1 VVTHN
6 PSKVELGVR
15 FPPNA
20 VYYIVEDFKSL
31 FIIYNKYIMDF
42 FSKLSNLRYK
52 KQDYLT
58 ELSVLADTD
67 NFLESIKQNIEK
79 ENYSNYLKKTMLN
92 KNRRNIDNVEYK
104 DLFNKILTK
113 YLKNNNKNQ
122 QQHMKD
128 FFVFSKYN
136 FMTSLTNT
144 EKTNLNKFGFSKQP
158 EKMIK
163 KDYGNKTSTYDVFPI
178 GKFCIPPLN
187 HNSLDYT
194 NNKIPLDHAYFINLS
209 IRALFKQY
217 KESIR
222 NPLYS
227 KYEEKR
233 VEGVFSALYDDAK
246 DGYYDMVDIEFL
258 KGKSSEKY
266 NWMDYSMNEDTA
278 FFDFHLN
285 FRNEYSLTPEDDRE
299 LRYPIKSNPPD
310 YKDIDNKYQK
320 KYNVLVDQYQKEKDL
335 LNNNLSDEIL
345 DKPVTVFCS
354 YLFPEN
360 SNDGDIIELTDNLVT
375 TLNIHESSDRHMI
388 RKYLHREDPTV
399 ENLKQI
405 AIFLPQKSKIAPII
419 FNQIVYDL
427 DYAKK
432 KAKENSDD
440 DDVVAFNY
448 LNIKN
453 KVYFF
458 DRLKVVND
466 VRNIVLSDK
475 GVLVKT
481 KKSFLINFDKVN
493 LLYFDDNDIKNNQKN
508 ETCEESKQSNKSG
521 KDEQEEM
528 NIPVFIYFNDI
539 SEANKFLELY
549 NPSHEILHEEVIK
562 NNSPIKHYIVGETTN
577 SKSRSRS
584 RSRSTK
590 LNGGKNK
597 KNKSKKQ
604 KTKK

>member
-1 VVTHN
+1 MN
-6 PSKVELGVR
+6 
-15 FPPNA
+15 
-20 VYYIVEDFKSL
+20 
-31 FIIYNKYIMDF
+31 
-42 FSKLSNLRYK
+42 
-52 KQDYLT
+52 
-58 ELSVLADTD
+58 
-67 NFLESIKQNIEK
+67 
-79 ENYSNYLKKTMLN
+79 
-92 KNRRNIDNVEYK
+92 
-104 DLFNKILTK
+104 
-113 YLKNNNKNQ
+113 
-122 QQHMKD
+122 D

-136 FMTSLTNT
+136 FMNSLTNT
-144 EKTNLNKFGFSKQP
+144 EKTNLNRFGFSKP
-158 EKMIK
+158 SEKMIK
-163 KDYGNKTSTYDVFPI
+163 KEYYGNKTTTYDVFPI
-178 GKFCIPPLN
+178 GNSCIPPLN

-227 KYEEKR
+227 KYEKER
-233 VEGVFSALYDDAK
+233 VEGVFSALYDDSN

-278 FFDFHLN
+278 LFDFHLN
-285 FRNEYSLTPEDDRE
+285 FRNKYNITSKDQRKL
-299 LRYPIKSNPPD
+299 LYPVYSNPPD

-388 RKYLHREDPTV
+388 RKYLHREDPKF

-549 NPSHEILHEEVIK
+549 KPSHEIVHEVI
-562 NNSPIKHYIVGETTN
+562 NNDSQIKHYIVGETTN
-577 SKSRSRS
+577 SKSRSTSKS
-584 RSRSTK
+584 RSRSSK

-604 KTKK
+604 KPKNRI